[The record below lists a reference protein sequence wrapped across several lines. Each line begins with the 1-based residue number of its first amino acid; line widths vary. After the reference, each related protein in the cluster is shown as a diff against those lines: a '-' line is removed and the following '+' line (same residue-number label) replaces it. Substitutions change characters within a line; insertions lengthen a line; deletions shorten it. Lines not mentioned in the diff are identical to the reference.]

1 MIERKI
7 GISPKREFI
16 TFSIFALFFIWI
28 GISGSTSSISQVHTC
43 ENQPHGE
50 PYIMCVVGNG
60 LGLPIF
66 FGLLVLGIWSA
77 FGAIKAYRKY
87 SKQQEE

>member
-16 TFSIFALFFIWI
+16 TFSLLTLFFIWI
-28 GISGSTSSISQVHTC
+28 GISGSTSSFSQLPTC

-50 PYIMCVVGNG
+50 PYIKCVVGNG

-66 FGLLVLGIWSA
+66 LVS
-77 FGAIKAYRKY
+77 
-87 SKQQEE
+87 